1 MNPQLSLPMFNP
13 IKVGI
18 RAHADGKH
26 KFAIERLPNSDAL
39 LVRRDHGES
48 ITIPMTML
56 AQGKTIAEA
65 YKELLDGEG

>member
-1 MNPQLSLPMFNP
+1 MFDP

-18 RAHADGKH
+18 TAHADGKH
-26 KFAIERLPNSDAL
+26 KFAIERVPGQDAM

-48 ITIPMTML
+48 ITIPMSML

-65 YKELLDGEG
+65 YEELIGGEG